1 MKQGHCMP
9 GGTGEGAT
17 LYQGVRGEGG
27 TLFARGYGVK
37 EGHCIPPPPP
47 IISPL
52 CPLDMSWDLP

>member
-1 MKQGHCMP
+1 MP

-17 LYQGVRGEGG
+17 LCQGVRGEGG